1 MTLLLSKPNTVLSQ
15 HVTPLHSTSLHSTP
29 LYFSNWLYLHTLKLQ
44 HPSPNLQNTQQRL
57 QASRHTNLSNPRTH
71 HATNLL
77 IQTGSHFPMLHTPHH
92 RNLNHAT
99 SLHQSTASIPPASVS
114 NPLQN
119 SPNRDSPLFPS
130 SNRRGLA
137 TKWLDS

>member
-1 MTLLLSKPNTVLSQ
+1 MTLLLSTPNTVLSQ

-29 LYFSNWLYLHTLKLQ
+29 LNFSNWLCLHTLKLQ
-44 HPSPNLQNTQQRL
+44 HPSPNLQNPQQRL
-57 QASRHTNLSNPRTH
+57 QASRHTNLSNLRTH

-99 SLHQSTASIPPASVS
+99 SLHQSTASIPPRFG
-114 NPLQN
+114 LQP

-137 TKWLDS
+137 AKWLDS